1 MRRYFLC
8 VLLVVSMLLNPITT
22 NAATEGL
29 TEGRLEDG
37 TCYALASGGM
47 AISIYKGTESN
58 IVIPYNINGFNIKY
72 INHGAYAN
80 VDTVKTVILPST
92 LTSVGSTA
100 FTCCDSL
107 EKVVFTSQSEIARAC
122 FAICPK
128 LKEINL
134 PDTLMEIPE
143 SAFSDCT
150 SLAFIRIPT
159 NVELIDY
166 HAFENCT
173 SLTSVVIPEKC
184 REIESDAFANCTSLS
199 EIYMTN
205 GAVKIWDDAFL
216 NVTATVYY
224 DASNPY
230 WTEEDFQDYG
240 GNLTWVPTDNIPVI
254 EDPGLGKYPDGVGRV
269 SVYKGPELP
278 TNPKEN
284 GDLVVVLNP
293 MHDST
298 HAGIKDG
305 GYNETDINLKIAK
318 YCYEE
323 LYTYSGV
330 KVYLTR
336 TDSNCPY
343 PETCGQSNGA
353 ELDELKRIEFAKS
366 VNADVYISIHLAH
379 ETGGG
384 WSGTTIEG
392 PLGLYKEELHQET
405 LDLAR
410 HFLKNLEELGI
421 TDRGY
426 TSTFSTDG
434 STYKDGSTA
443 DANKVI
449 RKSVELDIPAIILE
463 QCTLINSPDAENC
476 LSTEAKIKALGV
488 ADAKSIADYYGL
500 EKGYNPNKG
509 KLESNTPAQETE
521 KGSADNNG
529 TQTSSTPSQE
539 IEKET
544 VSEQATETIIED
556 TEAIIDNTETMI
568 DDTEE
573 QATPLETEDT
583 QFKNE
588 QQDIDSD
595 NIGNQ
600 NWPIVLIGS
609 IGVIACVT
617 VVGFIW
623 KLKIKK
629 IK

>member
-8 VLLVVSMLLNPITT
+8 VLLVVSMLLSPITA
-22 NAATEGL
+22 NAAIEGL

-37 TCYALASGGM
+37 TCYGLTASSKGPYM
-47 AISIYKGTESN
+47 AITIYKGTEAN
-58 IVIPYNINGFNIKY
+58 IIIPYRINGYAIEG
-72 INHGAYAN
+72 INHGAYSD
-80 VDTVKTVILPST
+80 VDTIKTVILPPT
-92 LTSVGSTA
+92 LTGISSTA
-100 FTCCDSL
+100 FCGCDSL
-107 EKVVFTSQSEIARAC
+107 EKVVFTSKCQMARAC
-122 FAICPK
+122 FGYCPK

-134 PDTLMEIPE
+134 PDSLMKIPE
-143 SAFSDCT
+143 SAFIDCT
-150 SLAFIRIPT
+150 SLEFIRIPT
-159 NVELIDY
+159 NVEIIDY

-173 SLTSVVIPEKC
+173 RITSVVIPKKC
-184 REIESDAFANCTSLS
+184 REIKSDAFANCTSLS
-199 EIYMTN
+199 EIYMTY
-205 GAVKIWDDAFL
+205 GGIKIWDDAFL

-240 GNLTWVPTDNIPVI
+240 GNLTWVPTNNIPVI
-254 EDPGLGKYPDGVGRV
+254 EDPGLGKYPEGVGDV
-269 SVYKGPELP
+269 SNVKEPEMP
-278 TNPKEN
+278 TNPKED

-353 ELDELKRIEFAKS
+353 ELDELKRIESAKN

-379 ETGGG
+379 GTGGG

-392 PLGLYKEELHQET
+392 PDNAYKEEFHQEM
-405 LDLAR
+405 LDLTR
-410 HFLKNLEELGI
+410 HIQKNLEELGI
-421 TDRGY
+421 TPRGY
-426 TSTFSTDG
+426 MSSHAKDG
-434 STYKDGSTA
+434 STYKDGSIA

-449 RKSVELDIPAIILE
+449 RKGVELDIPTIILE

-476 LSTEAKIKALGV
+476 LSTEAKIKALGI

-509 KLESNTPAQETE
+509 KLESNTASV
-521 KGSADNNG
+521 KD
-529 TQTSSTPSQE
+529 
-539 IEKET
+539 
-544 VSEQATETIIED
+544 TETTNKNAEIIIE
-556 TEAIIDNTETMI
+556 NTELAVEN
-568 DDTEE
+568 TEDSSQMDE
-573 QATPLETEDT
+573 SEVGTEETEDT
-583 QFKNE
+583 QFETE
-588 QQDIDSD
+588 QQDVDSD
-595 NIGNQ
+595 NTDNQ
-600 NWPIVLIGS
+600 IWPIVLIGS

-617 VVGFIW
+617 IGVFIW

-629 IK
+629 NK